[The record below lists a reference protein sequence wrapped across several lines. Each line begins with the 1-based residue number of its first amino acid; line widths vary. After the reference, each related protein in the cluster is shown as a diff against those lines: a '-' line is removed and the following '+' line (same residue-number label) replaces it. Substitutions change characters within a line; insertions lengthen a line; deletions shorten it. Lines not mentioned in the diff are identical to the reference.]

1 MKNDK
6 NEKKRNIFKEKLKM
20 RTPDNWAKL
29 IKRRIKGTQ
38 LCAWMAS
45 IIGWHYGQGGALEGP
60 LGDLAAKVRGENTLT
75 VDDQKAGFSK
85 LGLPWFPAKT
95 DNALRNADKYGTRDK
110 YR

>member
-6 NEKKRNIFKEKLKM
+6 NEEKRNTFKQKLKK

-29 IKRRIKGTQ
+29 IKRRIEGTQ

-60 LGDLAAKVRGENTLT
+60 LGDIASQVRGENKLT
-75 VDDQKAGFSK
+75 VEDQKAGFTK
-85 LGLPWFPAKT
+85 LGLPWFPAQT
-95 DNALRNADKYGTRDK
+95 DNARRNDEK
-110 YR
+110 YRTRHKYS